1 MRSPTTVRVI
11 SGGVAGSDAVGA
23 GCGGLEVGARGA
35 GSADGVGVQAQRT
48 TVAST
53 SDHLMASL

>member
-11 SGGVAGSDAVGA
+11 SGGGADFGVVGA
-23 GCGGLEVGARGA
+23 GCGELDVVDRGA

-48 TVAST
+48 TVATT
-53 SDHLMASL
+53 SDHLMASP